1 MYSNLKQNDLSNM
14 ESKDEL
20 GTDVGTVIDVET
32 KDVDF
37 KEFIP
42 KSLASLQILDYKLK
56 NVEINKESNIG
67 KDGKDN
73 YVVDFL
79 FTNIFESDEYTIDME
94 THFDAIYNV
103 ILLETGIYLESIEA
117 IDREEIHAWGTIYK
131 EGEKY
136 YAAKPDNT
144 E

>member
-1 MYSNLKQNDLSNM
+1 M

-20 GTDVGTVIDVET
+20 GTDVGTVIDVES

-79 FTNIFESDEYTIDME
+79 FTNIFESDEYTMDME

>member
-14 ESKDEL
+14 ESKDDAFKEL
-20 GTDVGTVIDVET
+20 GTVKDLETV
-32 KDVDF
+32 KDF

-79 FTNIFESDEYTIDME
+79 FTNIFESDEYTLDME

>member
-1 MYSNLKQNDLSNM
+1 MYSNLKQNDFLNM
-14 ESKDEL
+14 ESKTMDKEL
-20 GTDVGTVIDVET
+20 GKDVGKGKDVES
-32 KDVDF
+32 

-79 FTNIFESDEYTIDME
+79 FTNIFESDEFTMDME

-117 IDREEIHAWGTIYK
+117 VDREEIHAWGTIYK
-131 EGEKY
+131 DGEKY

>member
-32 KDVDF
+32 KDVET
-37 KEFIP
+37 KEFNP
-42 KSLASLQILDYKLK
+42 KSLASLQILDYKIK

-117 IDREEIHAWGTIYK
+117 VDKEEIHAWGTIYK